1 MKKRILSTV
10 PIKSFPKVCKILE
23 SAAEVKYLEYPK
35 YEEVEKIIGDFDGIL
50 PRNSIALFGDSHASC
65 FSISYSTSTLPEPDS
80 QNFNISF
87 SGQQHHSVLSKR
99 KRRAPNQ
106 RPALKNQD

>member
-50 PRNSIALFGDSHASC
+50 PTIKIEGFGKHILSESIEMCNSCEKMDRFG
-65 FSISYSTSTLPEPDS
+65 F
-80 QNFNISF
+80 
-87 SGQQHHSVLSKR
+87 
-99 KRRAPNQ
+99 
-106 RPALKNQD
+106 KN